1 MSLGPRP
8 HPEYEYEYID
18 PSTPEEDF
26 VKWLQAV
33 IALRIAYPR
42 CPETLAL
49 CNVLEHIP
57 REVNGNMKTFDGYE
71 MYAISAYCLWK
82 ALLALFI
89 APIPSS
95 IFMVHWLVG
104 HKGDWQNALGLLA
117 VTYSL
122 LNMLVLQQD
131 RWSVDTARH

>member
-8 HPEYEYEYID
+8 HPEYEYEYIN

-26 VKWLQAV
+26 VKWLQAL
-33 IALRIAYPR
+33 IALGIAYAR

-49 CNVLEHIP
+49 YNVLERIP
-57 REVNGNMKTFDGYE
+57 RKVNGNMKTFDGYG

-82 ALLALFI
+82 AVLALFI
-89 APIPSS
+89 ASIPSG
-95 IFMVHWLVG
+95 IFMVRWLVG
-104 HKGDWQNALGLLA
+104 HKGDWQNALGLLV

-122 LNMLVLQQD
+122 LNILVLQQN
-131 RWSVDTARH
+131 R